1 MNFLVRSVVVRIDV
15 PGGGTAASGGD
26 GTSLN
31 GFNRVTARYSR
42 TAAFLLD
49 AFPYTGPPGDHLI
62 ALFFYLTFILPGP
75 SH

>member
-31 GFNRVTARYSR
+31 GFNQTESRRVTVAQQ
-42 TAAFLLD
+42 
-49 AFPYTGPPGDHLI
+49 
-62 ALFFYLTFILPGP
+62 LFFLMLFLTLVRPATI
-75 SH
+75 